1 MTRNLKIS
9 LSLVVALVAGVLVV
23 MLATDS
29 SDGPASAAET
39 VAATGTGTSGGP
51 ATPVIRPDTH
61 RLSTAQDGKVT
72 LVEFLD
78 FECESCGALYPY
90 MEELREQY
98 DGRVTFAIRYFPLP
112 GHFNGENAALAVEA
126 AARQGALEPMY
137 RMMFETQAEW
147 GEARESHA
155 QTFAGYARRL
165 GLDMAR
171 FRRDVADPKTAARV
185 ASDQDDG
192 YDLGVEAT
200 PTLFLNGAP
209 LPIESPEQL
218 QAAIDAALAE

>member
-23 MLATDS
+23 LLATDS
-29 SDGPASAAET
+29 SEKPASAAET
-39 VAATGTGTSGGP
+39 VAGASTEP
-51 ATPVIRPDTH
+51 AAPVIRPDSH
-61 RLSTAQDGKVT
+61 RLSTAPDGKVT

-90 MEELREQY
+90 MEELRERY

-137 RMMFETQAEW
+137 RAMFETQSEW

-155 QTFAGYARRL
+155 RTFVGFARRL
-165 GLDMAR
+165 GLDVER
-171 FRRDVADPKTAARV
+171 FKRDVADPKTSARV
-185 ASDQDDG
+185 ARDQDDG

-200 PTLFLNGAP
+200 PTLFLNGEP
-209 LPIESPEQL
+209 LPIESPQQL

>member
-9 LSLVVALVAGVLVV
+9 LSLVAALVAGVLVV
-23 MLATDS
+23 LLVAGS
-29 SDGPASAAET
+29 SDEEPASAAET
-39 VAATGTGTSGGP
+39 VAAGTAAEP
-51 ATPVIRPDTH
+51 AVPVIRPDSH
-61 RLSTAQDGKVT
+61 RLSTARDGKVT

-137 RMMFETQAEW
+137 RLMFETQAEW
-147 GEARESHA
+147 GEARTSHA
-155 QTFAGYARRL
+155 KTFEGYARRL

-171 FRRDVADPKTAARV
+171 FRRDVADPSTAARV
-185 ASDQDDG
+185 ARDQDDG

-200 PTLFLNGAP
+200 PTLFLNGEP

-218 QAAIDAALAE
+218 QAAIDGALAE